1 MHVALYSSI
10 SGEPLGYGGRP
21 DTRLTV
27 GETINI
33 QVDTDSLPPML
44 VHVDDIHLRDSNHA
58 DVYVSPVTTNSPVE
72 V

>member
-10 SGEPLGYGGRP
+10 SGEPLGYEGKP
-21 DTRLTV
+21 DSQLVV

-33 QVDTDSLPPML
+33 QLDTPSLPPML
-44 VHVDDIHLRDSNHA
+44 IHIDDIHLRDLNHA
-58 DVYVSPVTTNSPVE
+58 DVYVSPVSSPVE